1 MCLLISQPQ
10 DVTLEEDA
18 LRDFYDHNK
27 DGFGAVYLDGDKVE
41 VLKVLGDVDH
51 VVDMYNKHLAGKK
64 AVIHFRMK
72 THGDIDENNV
82 HPYVVIKDKLWMS
95 HNGVL
100 RCSNP
105 ADNSMSDT
113 WHIIK
118 YFLNPILRQRPEF
131 LNDNHWQ
138 TMLGSMI
145 GDSNKFA
152 FMDSDGEVTIINKS
166 AGVEHFGC
174 WLSNTYAWTPS
185 KFGYYSKYSS
195 PSVIYSHGSY
205 AKPTNPQ
212 SKYYDPY
219 GSWYP
224 TTKQRKLFNN
234 NLSGVTDA
242 WGNKIKKAKKSNHK
256 QLSKDA
262 YKRLTERV
270 ENGILDCSEE
280 TGDFAYWVLLNR
292 HTSATWLLEHG
303 LVKTKQE
310 AYKMIE
316 DDAEDAANTILVSY
330 EQVYNEKE
338 DHKEEL
344 KNELTELGYGVKDAS
359 Q

>member
-10 DVTLEEDA
+10 DVTLEEKA
-18 LRDFYDHNK
+18 LRDFYDHNR
-27 DGFGAVYLDGDKVE
+27 DGFGAVYLDQGKVE
-41 VLKVLGDVDH
+41 VLKVLGDADH
-51 VVDMYNKHLAGKK
+51 VVEMYNKNLAGKK

-118 YFLNPILRQRPEF
+118 YFLNPILRLRPEY
-131 LNDNHWQ
+131 LLDEHWR

-166 AGVEHFGC
+166 AGVEHFDC

-185 KFGYYSKYSS
+185 KFGYYSRYNTS
-195 PSVIYSHGSY
+195 PIVYGHGSY
-205 AKPTNPQ
+205 VKPTNPQ
-212 SKYYDPY
+212 SKYYDSYESLYAP
-219 GSWYP
+219 
-224 TTKQRKLFNN
+224 TKQNNLFKGNQS
-234 NLSGVTDA
+234 LSGVTDV
-242 WGNKIKKAKKSNHK
+242 WSNKIKKNKKKNHK
-256 QLSKDA
+256 PISAEA
-262 YKRLTERV
+262 YHRLTERV

-292 HTSATWLLEHG
+292 HTSATWLLEHD

-316 DDAEDAANTILVSY
+316 DDAEDAANTILVSF
-330 EQVYNEKE
+330 EQIYNEKIE
-338 DHKEEL
+338 SV
-344 KNELTELGYGVKDAS
+344 KNEVTQLGYGVKDAS